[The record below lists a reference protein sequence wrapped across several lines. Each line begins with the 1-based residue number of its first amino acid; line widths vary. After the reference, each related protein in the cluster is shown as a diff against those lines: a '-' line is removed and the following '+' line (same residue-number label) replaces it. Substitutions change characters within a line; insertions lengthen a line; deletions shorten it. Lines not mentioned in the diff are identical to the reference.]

1 MIVDGKLIAL
11 EVREKLKKVIQSFPH
26 PLVLDIVVV
35 GENPVIESFV
45 RIKKRIGSEL
55 GVAVLEHRFPDSI
68 TGEALKRAVSEI
80 AQKSESS
87 GLIIQLPLPDG
98 MLVQPILD
106 AVPQSKDVDMLSTES
121 IAAFARGEVSILPPV
136 AGAIEEILERTKVS
150 ARGKEALVLG
160 HGRLVGVPA
169 SILLRHNGAHV
180 TVIDKDI
187 PDLKAHALESD
198 IIISGVGKP
207 GLITPLMVTSRTV
220 LIDAGTSEA
229 GGRIVG
235 DADPLCGEVARVF
248 TPVPGGVGPIAV
260 VMIFK
265 NLCILAREHIGASE
279 RQ

>member
-11 EVREKLKKVIQSFPH
+11 EVREKLKKVTQAFPQ

-45 RIKKRIGSEL
+45 RIKKRIGDEL
-55 GVAVLEHRFPDSI
+55 GVRVVEHRFNASI
-68 TGEALKRAVSEI
+68 TGEALKLAVSEI
-80 AQKSESS
+80 AQNSESS

-106 AVPQSKDVDMLSTES
+106 AVPLSKDVDMLATES
-121 IAAFARGEVSILPPV
+121 IAAFARGDASILPPV
-136 AGAIEEILERTKVS
+136 AGAIQEILERAGVAVS
-150 ARGKEALVLG
+150 GKEALVLG
-160 HGRLVGVPA
+160 HGRLVGIPA

-180 TVIDKDI
+180 TVIDKGI
-187 PDLKAHALESD
+187 PDLKEHALESD
-198 IIISGVGKP
+198 IIISGVGRS
-207 GLITPLMVTSRTV
+207 GLITPDMVTSRTV

-235 DADPLCGEVARVF
+235 DADPLCAGVAGVF

-265 NLCILAREHIGASE
+265 NLCILARERIGARE
-279 RQ
+279 LE